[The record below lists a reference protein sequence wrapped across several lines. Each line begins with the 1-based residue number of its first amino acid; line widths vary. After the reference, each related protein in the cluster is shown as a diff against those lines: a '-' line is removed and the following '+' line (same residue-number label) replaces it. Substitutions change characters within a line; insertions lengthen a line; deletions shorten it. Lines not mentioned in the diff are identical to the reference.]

1 METDKPKSVYRR
13 GAGDGVYLGAV
24 LTALYFSTAYSFM
37 IPGLGL
43 LSLML
48 IVAVPALIFVLLRRT
63 FISDCGTTAYS
74 ALWMHGIMIFLCG
87 AAISSAIAVVHMQW
101 FEPDLLL
108 KQMRM
113 LIDTY
118 NSTDWP
124 QAKEIA
130 HTLQL
135 AIDNHM
141 LPTPINM
148 TIDMLWLIVFTGS
161 MLSMAISFIV
171 KNMGYKPD
179 K

>member
-1 METDKPKSVYRR
+1 METDKPKSAYRR
-13 GAGDGVYLGAV
+13 GADDGVYLGVV

-37 IPGLGL
+37 ISALGL
-43 LSLML
+43 LSLL
-48 IVAVPALIFVLLRRT
+48 LLVAVPALIFVLLRRAY
-63 FISDCGTTAYS
+63 ISESGATAFS
-74 ALWMHGIMIFLCG
+74 ALWMHGIMAFLCG
-87 AAISSAIAVVHMQW
+87 AAISSTIAVVHMQW
-101 FEPDLLL
+101 LEPDLLL
-108 KQMRM
+108 KQMQT

-148 TIDMLWLIVFTGS
+148 AIDMLWLIVFTGS
-161 MLSMAISFIV
+161 MLSMVISYIV
-171 KNMGYKPD
+171 KNLGYKPD